1 MKKFAVVSGASTGIG
16 RATAVELANN
26 GFFVALVA
34 RTTTNLVETKR
45 LIEEEKGECDLFQT
59 DLSNITSIN
68 QLIAKV
74 KDKTDHVDVLVNVAG
89 VWHGENEV
97 YADKDFEVFSQET
110 ILNTYTVGLTAP
122 TLLTHGFLTLMKPD
136 SKIVNISGTFESGG
150 KGWLPYFVSKRAIE
164 DLTIGLAEE
173 IKEKNIQ
180 VNCISPADT
189 STDAYKK
196 FYPQYIENS
205 NAPEEIAKFIN
216 KLCSAKNKTTGKV
229 FVMKKGQDPFEGFHQ

>member
-1 MKKFAVVSGASTGIG
+1 MKKFAVVSGASIGIG

-110 ILNTYTVGLTAP
+110 ILDTYTVGLTAP

-136 SKIVNISGTFESGG
+136 
-150 KGWLPYFVSKRAIE
+150 
-164 DLTIGLAEE
+164 
-173 IKEKNIQ
+173 
-180 VNCISPADT
+180 
-189 STDAYKK
+189 
-196 FYPQYIENS
+196 
-205 NAPEEIAKFIN
+205 
-216 KLCSAKNKTTGKV
+216 
-229 FVMKKGQDPFEGFHQ
+229 